1 MGSRG
6 PRRSQCASTVAVVAD
21 FEMLPQ
27 HGGRNVRV
35 VLKDGRQLEGELI
48 VISGRYQV
56 EWVMFEPWEI
66 ETLED
71 LA

>member
-1 MGSRG
+1 M
-6 PRRSQCASTVAVVAD
+6 VD
-21 FEMLPQ
+21 LELLPQ
-27 HGGRNVRV
+27 HGRV
-35 VLKDGRQLEGELI
+35 VLVVLQDDRQLEGELI

-71 LA
+71 LT

>member
-1 MGSRG
+1 VGD
-6 PRRSQCASTVAVVAD
+6 V
-21 FEMLPQ
+21 EMLPQ

-48 VISGRYQV
+48 VLSGRYQV

-71 LA
+71 LS